1 MITNFIT
8 AGVLSDLDNI
18 TFNDR
23 LIVALLGNTVIGDVL
38 PRIYVFSA
46 TSTATANGTSVLRP
60 SMYAQTSG
68 RLLLKN
74 WDDSANSALNSA
86 TIGLTKSQLNT
97 QYPNAQPRFMVYCPS
112 IILGGAIY
120 VKSTG
125 NNWQTISAPPTL

>member
-8 AGVLSDLDNI
+8 AGTKADLDNI
-18 TFNDR
+18 TFNDN
-23 LIVALLGNTVIGDVL
+23 LIVALLGNTAIGDVL
-38 PRIYVFSA
+38 PRIYVFNAS
-46 TSTATANGTSVLRP
+46 STATADASSVLRP
-60 SMYAQTSG
+60 SLYAQTSG
-68 RLLLKN
+68 RLILKN
-74 WDDSANSALNSA
+74 WDDSVNSALNSA

-97 QYPNAQPRFMVYCPS
+97 QYPTALPRFMVYCPS